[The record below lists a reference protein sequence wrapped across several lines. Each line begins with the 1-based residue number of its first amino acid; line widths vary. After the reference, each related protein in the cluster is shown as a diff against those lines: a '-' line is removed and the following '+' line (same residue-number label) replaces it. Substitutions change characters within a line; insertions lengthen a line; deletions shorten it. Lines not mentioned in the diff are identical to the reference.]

1 MDYAFDA
8 GRAVRVI
15 VLDTVRRDVGS
26 GGVLS
31 AEQTQW
37 LSGQLAAAGARRV
50 IVVSH
55 QPLTS
60 VDGGQAALA
69 LLDADRHVVAALAG
83 DSHHNRVVARHTA
96 TGGYWLVQTAALADY
111 PQQGRVLRVRAAPG
125 GGTVLETWMLD
136 TAPDPLAD
144 TARELAYLDA
154 QGGRPQGEAGTAR
167 RPQRAALFALARL
180 DVAPYSGPL
189 HMSVTGR
196 DPRVLVVEDDEEI
209 AQVLQRSL
217 RLEGYEVRVAG
228 DGEAAL
234 DQSAAFNPDLVILD
248 LGLPKLDG
256 MEVARRLRSAD
267 DVPILMLT
275 ARDALEARVEGLDAG
290 ADDYLVK
297 PFERQELLARLRA
310 LLRRRPPRGSASVV
324 VGDLALNPDT
334 HEVSRGGREI
344 DLTQR
349 EFELLEYLMRNER
362 IVVPRQRLLEEVWGY
377 DPFATTNTIEVFV
390 SNLRRKLESGGEARL
405 LHTIRGAGYVLRA

>member
-1 MDYAFDA
+1 M
-8 GRAVRVI
+8 
-15 VLDTVRRDVGS
+15 
-26 GGVLS
+26 
-31 AEQTQW
+31 
-37 LSGQLAAAGARRV
+37 
-50 IVVSH
+50 
-55 QPLTS
+55 
-60 VDGGQAALA
+60 
-69 LLDADRHVVAALAG
+69 
-83 DSHHNRVVARHTA
+83 N
-96 TGGYWLVQTAALADY
+96 
-111 PQQGRVLRVRAAPG
+111 
-125 GGTVLETWMLD
+125 
-136 TAPDPLAD
+136 
-144 TARELAYLDA
+144 
-154 QGGRPQGEAGTAR
+154 
-167 RPQRAALFALARL
+167 
-180 DVAPYSGPL
+180 
-189 HMSVTGR
+189 GR

-217 RLEGYEVRVAG
+217 RLEGYEVRIAA

-256 MEVARRLRSAD
+256 IEVARRLRAAD

-275 ARDALEARVEGLDAG
+275 ARDALESRVEGLDSG

-324 VGDLALNPDT
+324 VGDLSLNPDT
-334 HEVSRGGREI
+334 HEVSRGEREI
-344 DLTQR
+344 ELTQR

-390 SNLRRKLESGGEARL
+390 SNLRRKLEAGGEPRL